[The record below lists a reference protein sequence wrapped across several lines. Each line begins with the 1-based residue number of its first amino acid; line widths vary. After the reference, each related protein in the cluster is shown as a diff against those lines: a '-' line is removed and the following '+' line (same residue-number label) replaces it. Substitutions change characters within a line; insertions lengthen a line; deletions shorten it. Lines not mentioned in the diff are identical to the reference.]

1 MRRMTQWII
10 GGLLTTTLWASGV
23 GAQTFPHMRHDLRHN
38 RPERHQDRQD
48 IQRDHWAGRHTT
60 VTPDRADW
68 HRDRDNRGRDRHH
81 WRHRWHHG
89 WHHGWHHDRR
99 DWSYRR

>member
-23 GAQTFPHMRHDLRHN
+23 GAQTLPHMRHDGRHQ
-38 RPERHQDRQD
+38 RHERHQDPQNF
-48 IQRDHWAGRHTT
+48 QRDHWTGHHTT

-68 HRDRDNRGRDRHH
+68 HRDRDDRGRDHHHRHH
-81 WRHRWHHG
+81 S
-89 WHHGWHHDRR
+89 WHHGWHHDHHRWHH
-99 DWSYRR
+99 D